1 MLQLITIEDIG
12 ELFTDIATGELNV
25 IGAAFVYLTLY
36 RY

>member
-25 IGAAFVYLTLY
+25 IGAFVYLTLY